1 MSALLAFNDVSF
13 GYGPRGSA
21 VLEHLSL
28 AIEPGTATAILGP
41 NGAGKST
48 LLQLAT
54 GWLRPR
60 GGQVLLDGQPMQGLP
75 RRLLGRSVSLVPQ
88 GEHAPF
94 DYSVLEYVLLARA
107 PHLAPLAMP
116 GPEDERTALAA
127 IRDVG
132 LGRLAHRAVTT
143 LSGGERQLAL
153 VARALAQEPRLLLLD
168 EPTSQLDLAHKAQLV
183 RLLRELLARG
193 ITLLAATH
201 EPDVAAALATHLV
214 LMREGCVYRAG
225 DFAEVFTP
233 ELLSATYGVPVRI
246 ACVDGRQV
254 VVWS

>member
-1 MSALLAFNDVSF
+1 VTALLAFDDVTF
-13 GYGPRGSA
+13 GYGARGA
-21 VLEHLSL
+21 TVLEHLSL
-28 AIEPGTATAILGP
+28 SIEPGTATAVLGP

-60 GGQVLLDGQPMQGLP
+60 SGQVLLDGQPTQGLP
-75 RRLLGRSVSLVPQ
+75 PRLLGRSISLVPQ
-88 GEHAPF
+88 GEHTPF

-127 IRDVG
+127 ISDVG
-132 LGRLAHRAVTT
+132 LERLAHRAVTT

-183 RLLRELLARG
+183 RLLRALVARG

-201 EPDVAAALATHLV
+201 EPDLAAALATHLV
-214 LMREGCVYRAG
+214 LMREGQVYRAG
-225 DFAEVFTP
+225 AFAHLFTP

-246 ACVDGRQV
+246 ARLHGQQV